1 MRKVFLDNLPKHEI
15 GRHIGKIDWKQSVGK
30 EVPFIYG
37 KLSGS
42 FKIIDFDLK
51 TRKVTT
57 DYEGYRYSVYAHGIT
72 NCELSG
78 ILNKKRITGWKYKY
92 EVGQIVKDVEILD
105 QDFDFERQQITNSG
119 YFKKYK
125 YKCNICGNIDWCNEE
140 SIDVNKCVCNVCSGN
155 KVLEGVNDIP
165 TTAPWMVDYF
175 QGGYDEAR
183 RYNMWSHTYKYFV
196 CPDCGRVRNKKIPI
210 KILYAKKSIGCSCK
224 DGYSYPNKFMLE
236 LLKQL
241 NIEFETEYSPQW
253 ISPRRYDFYIPS
265 KNLIIEMDGNLGH
278 GYTAFG
284 KDRFNPEELDR
295 CIKID
300 KLKDEMAIQHGLA
313 VERIDC
319 RISNMEYIRDNI
331 IKANIFTDKEIEN
344 ISFEKCA
351 EYAVNNL
358 VKMVCD
364 SYEKENI
371 TNTKVLAEKYN
382 IARTTAINYLHQGK
396 EFGWCSY
403 DSKQSMSKNGITNG
417 IRNGKTVFV
426 KQDGKTIKKYYS
438 IAECSRKSEEDFGIR
453 FPFGAIRDC
462 LSGKREEYKGYSFK
476 NVV

>member
-1 MRKVFLDNLPKHEI
+1 MRKVFLDSLPHK
-15 GRHIGKIDWKQSVGK
+15 GSKIDWRKSVGK
-30 EVPFIYG
+30 EIPFIYG

-57 DYEGYRYSVYAHGIT
+57 DYNGHIYNLYAHGIT

-92 EVGQIVKDVEILD
+92 EVGQIIKNIEILD
-105 QDFDFERQQITNSG
+105 RDFDFERQQTNNR

-140 SIDVNKCVCNVCSGN
+140 SIDDNKCICNVCSGN
-155 KVLEGVNDIP
+155 KILEGVNDIP
-165 TTAPWMVDYF
+165 TTEPWMVDYF
-175 QGGYDEAR
+175 QGGYDEAKQ
-183 RYNMWSHTYKYFV
+183 YSMGSHKQKYFV

-210 KILYAKKSIGCSCK
+210 NILYTKKSIGCSCK
-224 DGYSYPNKFMLE
+224 DGHSYPNKFMLE

-284 KDRFNPEELDR
+284 KDRYDPKELER

-300 KLKDEMAIQHGLA
+300 RIKDEMAMKHNLDIK
-313 VERIDC
+313 RIDC

-331 IKANIFTDKEIEN
+331 IKADIFTDKEIET

-364 SYEKENI
+364 SYEKEKI
-371 TNTKVLAEKYN
+371 TNTKILAEKHN
-382 IARTTAINYLHQGK
+382 IARATVINYLHQGV

-403 DSKQSMSKNGITNG
+403 DSKKSASKNGILNG
-417 IRNGKTVFV
+417 IRNGKAVLV
-426 KQDGKTIKKYYS
+426 KKDNKTIKQYYS
-438 IAECSRKSEEDFGIR
+438 ISECSRKSVEDFGTR
-453 FPFGAIRDC
+453 FPSRAISDC
-462 LSGKREEYKGYSFK
+462 LSGKREEYKGYYFET
-476 NVV
+476 VA